1 MKDFVLGCV
10 FGGKS
15 ESGFLNPKTDF
26 AFFFFSL
33 KSKNRSW
40 ICWIHTSV
48 RFFWSN
54 LNPDFWFRFVIWA
67 VFWEWI
73 QKNFIW
79 QAVFHA
85 NLLVLFA
92 VLFLSWFRIIGNSGM
107 ILLLIFWKLFVKQ
120 ADKHEQVKIASFA
133 YQHFFFTLHNQFLDF
148 LFFRSWKIH
157 MILDHKS
164 NFGFPPPQ
172 KKKQP

>member
-92 VLFLSWFRIIGNSGM
+92 VLFLSRFRIIGNSGM

-133 YQHFFFTLHNQFLDF
+133 YQRFFFYVT
-148 LFFRSWKIH
+148 
-157 MILDHKS
+157 
-164 NFGFPPPQ
+164 
-172 KKKQP
+172 